1 MKSLKKPSYFFFV
14 FILILTGTL
23 VKAQDSLDHSD
34 LVMEMK
40 LPQANIT
47 NDIEQQLLHSL
58 PNAVWKPIG
67 MAEFSDKNEIDAE
80 TAWKQ
85 HVENSEFIQE
95 EALMNELVSQGGVS
109 DNRSQQSARWIA
121 VDLQSGVEYSVEIPH
136 ELGRNLH
143 AYLEQ
148 TGQTQGFEGEFDTQ
162 AELEFSDDSDVAP
175 TGWSG
180 GEDTRTR
187 RYNNTS
193 YPYRTMG
200 QLGGGDKSGCSGTL
214 IGSRHI
220 LTAAHCLWNI
230 EQKKWTR
237 AKFRPGREG
246 TCDSARCEPYGE
258 YSARWFFT
266 PAIFREVDNN
276 WTYDYGIMVTWGRP
290 GNLTGW
296 MGYVATSESTLNSYC
311 DKVPFGPGYLG
322 GSCYNRGYPACGFS
336 EAPAE
341 YESCKQGWAY
351 QDVNPCEVG
360 SFIWRATAGDNWKS
374 NFTTNCDTSRGH
386 SGSAVWTDRWG
397 GSGKV
402 IFGVV
407 STSACRTCSSGTS
420 YPNRIRRVTP
430 DVLNAISYF
439 KTVKYP

>member
-1 MKSLKKPSYFFFV
+1 MKLFNKSSYFFFA
-14 FILILTGTL
+14 FILILTGAL
-23 VKAQDSLDHSD
+23 AKAQDSLNHPD
-34 LVMEMK
+34 LIMEME

-67 MAEFSDKNEIDAE
+67 MAEFSDENAIDAE

-85 HVENSEFIQE
+85 YVEDSEFIQE
-95 EALMNELVSQGGVS
+95 EELASQNGVS
-109 DNRSQQSARWIA
+109 DRRSHRPARWIA
-121 VDLQSGVEYSVEIPH
+121 VDLQSGMEYSVEIPH

-148 TGQTQGFEGEFDTQ
+148 TGQTQGFEGEFDSQT
-162 AELEFSDDSDVAP
+162 ELEYSGNSDVEQ

-180 GEDTRTR
+180 GNDTRTR
-187 RYNNTS
+187 RFNNTT

-200 QLGGGDKSGCSGTL
+200 QLGGGRTSGCSGTL

-220 LTAAHCLWNI
+220 LTAAHCLWNTDT
-230 EQKKWTR
+230 KRWTIS
-237 AKFRPGREG
+237 KFRPGREG

-258 YSARWFFT
+258 FSARWVFT
-266 PAIFREVDNN
+266 PAEFREVDNK
-276 WTYDYGIMVTWGRP
+276 WTYDYGIVVTWGRP

-296 MGYVATSESTLNSYC
+296 MGYVAAYQSTLNSYC

-322 GSCYNRGYPACGFS
+322 GSCYNRGYPACDLGG
-336 EAPAE
+336 APG
-341 YESCKQGWAY
+341 SCRQGWAY

-374 NFTTNCDTSRGH
+374 NFTTNCDLSGGH

-407 STSACRTCSSGTS
+407 STQRCTTCSSGTS

-439 KTVKYP
+439 KTVRFP